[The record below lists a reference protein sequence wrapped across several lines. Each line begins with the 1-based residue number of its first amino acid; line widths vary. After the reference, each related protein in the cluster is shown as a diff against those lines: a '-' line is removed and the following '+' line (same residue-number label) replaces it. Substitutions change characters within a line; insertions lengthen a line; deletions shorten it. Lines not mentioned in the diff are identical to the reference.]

1 MHSDVNNV
9 EKITLLIDFTGV
21 GMVREISSV
30 KTFSF
35 YLNHGAQAMAGIDN
49 TKISI
54 EVLNILQ
61 NHYPEVSLILRI
73 GCLKN

>member
-1 MHSDVNNV
+1 
-9 EKITLLIDFTGV
+9 
-21 GMVREISSV
+21 
-30 KTFSF
+30 
-35 YLNHGAQAMAGIDN
+35 MAGIDN